1 MTKKIT
7 GGQVMEYL
15 IPTGGW
21 VIVAEDFDSIRYDE
35 GVEPITKKQFDDA
48 FKKVEKAE
56 ADKIAADLLAK
67 NALLAKLGI
76 TEDEA
81 KLLLS

>member
-56 ADKIAADLLAK
+56 ADKIAADVLAK